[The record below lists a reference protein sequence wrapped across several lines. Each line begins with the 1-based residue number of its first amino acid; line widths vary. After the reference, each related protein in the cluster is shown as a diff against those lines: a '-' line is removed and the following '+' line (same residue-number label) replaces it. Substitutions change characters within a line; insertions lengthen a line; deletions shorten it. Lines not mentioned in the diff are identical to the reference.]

1 MHSTST
7 GALIFMLTCMYIPC
21 PVHLC
26 YSPVPSLGSVYSQL
40 GQLLQQ
46 TSVECGHPGVR
57 LNAETSQTGN
67 NIELCCNKYTP
78 NFHLKTISQCGFT
91 SQPSWSCFNGH
102 PRAQIYC
109 TKVKLYR
116 YQTVHAARVSHM
128 HPRLTL
134 SITSGSMLNSLTRVL
149 MTASW
154 PRKMQWCRAV
164 RPFCTITSQNHTFN

>member
-1 MHSTST
+1 MHKCTPCTYVLVLHMHSTST

-57 LNAETSQTGN
+57 LNAKTSQTGN

-116 YQTVHAARVSHM
+116 YQTVRLECPTCTHGWPCQSHQG
-128 HPRLTL
+128 PCWT
-134 SITSGSMLNSLTRVL
+134 
-149 MTASW
+149 
-154 PRKMQWCRAV
+154 P
-164 RPFCTITSQNHTFN
+164 